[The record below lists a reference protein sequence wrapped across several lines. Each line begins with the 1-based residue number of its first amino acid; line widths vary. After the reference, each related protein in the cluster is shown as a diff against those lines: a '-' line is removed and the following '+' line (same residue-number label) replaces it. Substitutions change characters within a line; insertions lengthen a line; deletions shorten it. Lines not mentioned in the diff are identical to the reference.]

1 MLGGLP
7 CRRPTG
13 ADLSF
18 MDEMLRILEQNQIPA
33 PAPIEQRWSASSTA
47 DMSPASSPGHPD
59 VVHSWVGIIMYLPEN
74 DERQRAQVTERWA
87 PQGLGVGFMI

>member
-1 MLGGLP
+1 
-7 CRRPTG
+7 
-13 ADLSF
+13 

-47 DMSPASSPGHPD
+47 DMSPASSPRHPD

-74 DERQRAQVTERWA
+74 DEQQRAHVTERWA
-87 PQGLGVGFMI
+87 P